1 MLGTRTLAEPTRSA
15 CHAKPGL
22 GPATTSATVRLSRCR
37 SRRSTDQALTQP
49 LAGRR
54 RPRSLVTTAR
64 KGLRSQ
70 EGGKP
75 RHSSVRESESRLAG
89 EETRRCRPAR
99 ERATRGSPRPAADN
113 RQRALA
119 APSGTKRPENRLL
132 DRASKATHVED
143 DHVLGD
149 SRPANPDPVMP
160 VSSKGPCALVA
171 WRPSG
176 RTRTRDCPRGRPGPG
191 TCRVAPPMHAVL
203 VVSAAN
209 RFAPAGPVADHLL
222 GQGGRRKRRVRLRP
236 ESGAK
241 ISTDHASRLI
251 SVARSATA
259 FSVRLARLAVAVPRG
274 ALGNVCEDRF
284 RRCP

>member
-1 MLGTRTLAEPTRSA
+1 MGVAEPYTRTLDPGSYVFIVTFRAIASAGATNAECWLGAGISNVDIKNIDLDAINDRKVVTMLGTRTLAEPTRSA

-132 DRASKATHVED
+132 DRASKAT
-143 DHVLGD
+143 
-149 SRPANPDPVMP
+149 M
-160 VSSKGPCALVA
+160 SKTITFSATRVP
-171 WRPSG
+171 RI
-176 RTRTRDCPRGRPGPG
+176 RTR
-191 TCRVAPPMHAVL
+191 
-203 VVSAAN
+203 
-209 RFAPAGPVADHLL
+209 
-222 GQGGRRKRRVRLRP
+222 
-236 ESGAK
+236 
-241 ISTDHASRLI
+241 
-251 SVARSATA
+251 
-259 FSVRLARLAVAVPRG
+259 
-274 ALGNVCEDRF
+274 
-284 RRCP
+284 